1 MKKARH
7 SAPPIGNIGT
17 SLKVHKGMNNRA
29 QTPLDEAPEAK
40 LERLFR
46 ESVAQLNAL
55 GDPRVEASFREILLD
70 AGGSWLRPKLVFAVA
85 EGQTPAHPHQVT
97 VAAVAEM
104 VHCASLLHDDVV
116 DEGFTRRGQP
126 TANAKYG
133 NGAAVLCGDVLMANA
148 LQLFGEAPP
157 GSHWASGTHHSRTFA
172 QRFGGTGFRY
182 RGHARPADWASIAE
196 RKTGSLLGFCL
207 AGLRRAARRSLFRIG
222 YTLGRFFQL
231 CDDLK
236 DFQISGTGKPALQDL
251 KNGNINWLLLHAS
264 ERNPLFRK
272 ALHQLWRSSPAAHEC
287 VAFFESW
294 DFDASFQAGFE
305 HARTLKAAFAVQSAR
320 LLNKKAHRAVEAW
333 LETVIEKALRSEE
346 KAPEN
351 LKVSLQ
357 SA

>member
-1 MKKARH
+1 
-7 SAPPIGNIGT
+7 
-17 SLKVHKGMNNRA
+17 MNNSA
-29 QTPLDEAPEAK
+29 QTPVDDAPEAR

-46 ESVAQLNAL
+46 EAVGQLNGL
-55 GDPRVEASFREILLD
+55 GDPRVEASFRAILLD

-85 EGQTPAHPHQVT
+85 EGQTPVHPHQLT

-148 LQLFGEAPP
+148 LQLLAQ
-157 GSHWASGTHHSRTFA
+157 HHPAAIGPAARTIQELSLSA
-172 QRFGGTGFRY
+172 LAEQDFRY
-182 RGHARPADWASIAE
+182 RGHAQPADWASIAE

-207 AGLRRAARRSLFRIG
+207 AGLHDAQHEEVCFEIG

-264 ERNPLFRK
+264 ERNLLFRK